1 MAVLF
6 AVPAESMH
14 RWELPNVGTAST
26 KPTANP
32 ANAANAATGPTVREL
47 AQLQEQARAEGY
59 AAGRAEGL
67 AAGQQQIREHVA
79 QLDALL
85 AAVARPLDA
94 LDAQTAQEL
103 TTLAL
108 TIAKRV
114 LRSEL
119 TTTPELVVRAVQ
131 TAVAALPSATQE
143 LQVHVHPD
151 DLVLVRDAGVDGHWQ
166 AVADPGLTRGGCRL
180 EAARSH
186 LDATVETRLA
196 AVIDAVLGDEAPA
209 TP

>member
-1 MAVLF
+1 MSVVF
-6 AVPAESMH
+6 AAQAGSAH
-14 RWELPNVGTAST
+14 RWELPNVGTAPT
-26 KPTANP
+26 KP
-32 ANAANAATGPTVREL
+32 AANAPTGPTVREL

-79 QLDALL
+79 RLDALL
-85 AAVARPLDA
+85 ASVARPLEA

-108 TIAKRV
+108 AVARRV
-114 LRSEL
+114 LHSEL
-119 TTTPELVVRAVQ
+119 ATAPQLVVRAVQ
-131 TAVAALPSATQE
+131 AAVAVLPSATQE
-143 LQVHVHPD
+143 LQVHVHPED
-151 DLVLVRDAGVDGHWQ
+151 VALVRDAGVDNHWQ
-166 AVADPGLTRGGCRL
+166 VVADPQLARGDCRL
-180 EAARSH
+180 ETTRSH

-209 TP
+209 AS